1 MVDNSMQQVAAAAA
15 AGQMTSY
22 INPNPSAYTSSLSQ
36 PISPSLQVVSQQ
48 AASYP
53 QTLTS
58 SGNNYLYVN
67 DIPSAPPVQP
77 VQQVQQVQQVQ
88 PIQPGQSGQSGQSVQ
103 QVQQV
108 QSVQP
113 VQTVQTVQT
122 VPAVSSVSAVQTVQ
136 PTQAI
141 QNNNLMNSSLM
152 SMVGFGGTYEG

>member
-1 MVDNSMQQVAAAAA
+1 MQQVAAAAA

-88 PIQPGQSGQSGQSVQ
+88 SIQPGQSGQSVQ

>member
-15 AGQMTSY
+15 AAGQMPSY

-36 PISPSLQVVSQQ
+36 SISPGLQVVSQQ

-67 DIPSAPPVQP
+67 DIPSVQQVQP

-88 PIQPGQSGQSGQSVQ
+88 PVSALQAVQ
-103 QVQQV
+103 A
-108 QSVQP
+108 
-113 VQTVQTVQT
+113 

-141 QNNNLMNSSLM
+141 QNNNLINPSLM